1 MYFRNNSPRTT
12 CLYSAAS
19 MLLRNLSAAFQSLS
33 SKPRFAPFELG
44 CRSGGVLPDKVSLS
58 VIGEY
63 GNSVFIG
70 INLLPLFLIG
80 SRKRRVLMVR
90 STMLTRGFV
99 VLDLMLRS
107 LLVASPLTSILVCR
121 YSTCSLGVLNHV
133 LRHCT

>member
-1 MYFRNNSPRTT
+1 MSSGFDVGSFFTASFTSLKASEMYFRNNSPRTT

-80 SRKRRVLMVR
+80 SRKRRVL
-90 STMLTRGFV
+90 
-99 VLDLMLRS
+99 
-107 LLVASPLTSILVCR
+107 
-121 YSTCSLGVLNHV
+121 
-133 LRHCT
+133 

>member
-58 VIGEY
+58 VLGEY
-63 GNSVFIG
+63 DNDASIG
-70 INLLPLFLIG
+70 ITNIPLYLIG
-80 SRKRRVLMVR
+80 SGIHHVHMVR
-90 STMLTRGFV
+90 PTMLTR
-99 VLDLMLRS
+99 
-107 LLVASPLTSILVCR
+107 TS
-121 YSTCSLGVLNHV
+121 GG
-133 LRHCT
+133 